1 MNSGQTDS
9 CSPVRICGPK
19 RGSARLSQRLAF
31 TLIELLVVIAIIAI
45 LAALLL
51 PAMSRAKEKA
61 RAIVCLSNQRQIFL
75 KSPFPNNS
83 GQVLGDE
90 PIYWYHDDIGR
101 LPYWLCPDAPMRSDP
116 IPSGAGTL
124 DLAWTQYFASNDVRH
139 SSYAMNG
146 WLPGS
151 SDAPPPIWPETFY
164 KEAQITHPSRTP
176 VVAEGNMGS
185 PHPTATDPPASDLYL
200 GHPSGGFSLGMPNV
214 CLPRHGKRPNPVP
227 RNWPPTSPL
236 PGAVNVMIFDGHAEV
251 VKLDELWQLY
261 WHVGY
266 EPPAKRPGL
275 P

>member
-1 MNSGQTDS
+1 MNFRQPDS
-9 CSPVRICGPK
+9 CSPVRICGSK

-61 RAIVCLSNQRQIFL
+61 RAIVCLCNQRQIFL
-75 KSPFPNNS
+75 KSPFPNTS

-124 DLAWTQYFASNDVRH
+124 DLAWTQYFESNDVRH

-164 KEAQITHPSRTP
+164 KEAQITHPHGRLWLRTETWVHHTRRLQILRRRTCTLVIQP
-176 VVAEGNMGS
+176 GDSAWACRTFVCRV
-185 PHPTATDPPASDLYL
+185 TASVRTLCLAIGRQLRRCPA
-200 GHPSGGFSLGMPNV
+200 
-214 CLPRHGKRPNPVP
+214 
-227 RNWPPTSPL
+227 
-236 PGAVNVMIFDGHAEV
+236 
-251 VKLDELWQLY
+251 Q
-261 WHVGY
+261 
-266 EPPAKRPGL
+266 
-275 P
+275 